1 MGIPWGKIGGV
12 LKHLLPFVPLVGGP
26 VGVILKAVSQSVII
40 IEDVALGMSGSTKR
54 QKAIDLVG
62 SLLVVGEEAAGRD
75 LISDP
80 LVVTA
85 VGKVIDCEV
94 SLRNAHAALAAVV
107 EDIQAKR
114 TSE

>member
-1 MGIPWGKIGGV
+1 MGKWGTLGSV
-12 LKHLLPFVPLVGGP
+12 LKNLLPFVPLIGGP
-26 VGVILKAVSQSVII
+26 IGVILKAVSQSVII
-40 IEDVALGMSGSTKR
+40 IEDVATGMPGATKR

-80 LVVTA
+80 LVVDC
-85 VGKVIDCEV
+85 VGKIIDCEV

-114 TSE
+114 SA